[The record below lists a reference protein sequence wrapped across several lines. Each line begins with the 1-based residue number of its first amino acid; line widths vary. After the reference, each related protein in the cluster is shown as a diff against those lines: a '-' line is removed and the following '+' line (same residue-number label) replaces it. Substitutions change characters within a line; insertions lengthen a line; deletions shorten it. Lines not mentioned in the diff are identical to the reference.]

1 MGRMVIGF
9 WVLAVVFAPAA
20 SAEPADRDPTGVYSG
35 GPVPTVNGV
44 PCVAGHL
51 GTCLS
56 FEQNQPSARPTPRTG
71 LGHSPTVRR

>member
-1 MGRMVIGF
+1 MGRAVVGF
-9 WVLAVVFAPAA
+9 WALAVVLAPSAA
-20 SAEPADRDPTGVYSG
+20 AEPADRDPTGVYSG

-44 PCVAGHL
+44 PCVGGHL

-56 FEQNQPSARPTPRTG
+56 FQQNQLGNRPAPRTD